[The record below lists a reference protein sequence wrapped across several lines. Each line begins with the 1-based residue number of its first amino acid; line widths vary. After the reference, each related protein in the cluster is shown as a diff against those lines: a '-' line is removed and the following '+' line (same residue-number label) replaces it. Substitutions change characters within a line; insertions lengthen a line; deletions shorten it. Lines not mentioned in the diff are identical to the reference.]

1 MQSKKP
7 FSAAKSIFVVFMTLL
22 LASAIAPAQTQQETK
37 FKVLHTF
44 HGKDG
49 ANPYAELVRDTAG
62 NIYGTTQVGGSVK
75 GACASVGCGTA
86 FKLDKNGEQVWLHS
100 FAGSNGKQPL
110 AGLHRDAGGDL
121 YGTATYGGNV
131 TKACGGAE
139 VGCGIVF
146 RLDSTGKETV
156 LHRFKGTPDG
166 FQPQSLLVEDTSRN
180 LYGTTTLGGGSGGLG
195 TIFKVDETETVLY
208 SFTGGSDGCFPA
220 PGVTLDAAGNLY
232 GVAVQGGAAFCNS
245 GYGVVFELDATGT
258 LTVLHAFEGGDGA
271 YPSSVLLFD
280 SAGNLYGTTSG
291 GGTSAECG
299 SQGCGTVFE
308 MTPQGNGEWAET
320 VLYSFCSLKNCADGE
335 EPGGGLVRDSG
346 GNLYGTASLGGTY
359 DRGVA
364 FKLDSSGNETV
375 LHTFT
380 GGADGADPSAGLI
393 MDNAGNLY
401 GTTFF
406 GADKKGECAPD
417 GCGAIFK
424 LIP

>member
-258 LTVLHAFEGGDGA
+258 LTVLHTFEGGDGA

-299 SQGCGTVFE
+299 
-308 MTPQGNGEWAET
+308 
-320 VLYSFCSLKNCADGE
+320 
-335 EPGGGLVRDSG
+335 
-346 GNLYGTASLGGTY
+346 
-359 DRGVA
+359 
-364 FKLDSSGNETV
+364 
-375 LHTFT
+375 
-380 GGADGADPSAGLI
+380 
-393 MDNAGNLY
+393 
-401 GTTFF
+401 
-406 GADKKGECAPD
+406 
-417 GCGAIFK
+417 
-424 LIP
+424 